1 MTTRVGTVGALW
13 RYPVKSMLGEELP
26 VAEITGRGLA
36 GDRTHALL
44 DTETGKVASAK
55 NPRLW
60 RNLLTLSASATS
72 DGGIRI
78 TGPDGSE
85 LSHDDL
91 SRAVGRAVV
100 LATEPPSKASIDRA
114 NPDEV
119 LDEGVDAEVGLH
131 AIDLPPGTFFDYS
144 PLHLLTTATLDR
156 IGELSPRGSVEVQR
170 YRPNLVISTPE
181 KGFVE
186 NAWIGREL
194 TIGPHLRLKVAV
206 PTPRC
211 AIPTLAHGRLPRDPD
226 ALRVP
231 AQHNRLE
238 PLPGMGLYPCAGV
251 HAEVLV
257 PGRITKGDPVLL
269 E

>member
-1 MTTRVGTVGALW
+1 MTTRVGTIGALW

-26 VAEITGRGLA
+26 AADITARGLD

-60 RNLLTLSASATS
+60 RNLLTLSASATG
-72 DGGIRI
+72 DGGVRI
-78 TGPDGSE
+78 TGPDGADV
-85 LSHDDL
+85 SHDDL
-91 SRAVGRAVV
+91 SQVVGRPVA
-100 LATEPPSKASIDRA
+100 LATEPPSKAVIDRA
-114 NPDEV
+114 NPNEV
-119 LDEGVDAEVGLH
+119 LDSGIEVEVGLH
-131 AIDLPPGTFFDYS
+131 AIELPPGTFFDYS
-144 PLHLLTTATLDR
+144 TLHLLTTATLDR
-156 IGELSPRGSVEVQR
+156 IGKLSPRGSVEVQR
-170 YRPNLVISTPE
+170 YRPNLVIDTSE
-181 KGFVE
+181 EGFVE

-194 TIGPHLRLKVAV
+194 AIGPQLRLRVAV

-211 AIPTLAHGRLPRDPD
+211 AIPTLAHGRLPRDLD

-238 PLPGMGLYPCAGV
+238 PLPGMGLHPCAGV

-257 PGRITKGDPVLL
+257 PGRIAKGDPVLL